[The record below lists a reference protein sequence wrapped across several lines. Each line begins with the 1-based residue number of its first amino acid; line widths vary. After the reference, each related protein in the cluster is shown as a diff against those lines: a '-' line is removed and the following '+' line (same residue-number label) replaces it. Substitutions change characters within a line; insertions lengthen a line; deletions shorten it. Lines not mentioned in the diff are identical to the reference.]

1 MYLSLLLLRCRGQW
15 KWRISEEK
23 NGTKL
28 SAGNPSQWCQRS
40 ELLEGR
46 EDTSGE
52 FCCVEVVWW
61 NPHQNWDHLLQ
72 ILPSQHKVDLSRSP
86 CVYLTTSLVQHSIWQ
101 LHKRIASQWISVNV
115 GESKGGFVSWGRC
128 GYPLSSEDVRQISA
142 SEEKSVPWSPQQFVG
157 KVLLNSESSGG
168 GTGLCCLFF
177 LTCEPSHTYQGNDL
191 LTPGIGAVGFALP
204 AGVKFRQGD
213 FFSFEMNPGL
223 TAAHSA
229 VSGDVHFW
237 DGSHFSKGC
246 RGMWW
251 DLSFSSLLVR
261 CISKNCYFR
270 VGRGGG
276 SAQGGTPNQE

>member
-15 KWRISEEK
+15 KWRNSVEK

-72 ILPSQHKVDLSRSP
+72 MLPSQHKVDLSRSP
-86 CVYLTTSLVQHSIWQ
+86 CVYLMTSLVQHSIWQ

-213 FFSFEMNPGL
+213 FFLLRWILDWPQHTVLFLVMCIFGMATTFLRGAGGFDGIFPSVHCWSDVL
-223 TAAHSA
+223 A
-229 VSGDVHFW
+229 V
-237 DGSHFSKGC
+237 
-246 RGMWW
+246 
-251 DLSFSSLLVR
+251 
-261 CISKNCYFR
+261 R
-270 VGRGGG
+270 VATLG
-276 SAQGGTPNQE
+276 